1 MKIAIIGAGPR
12 GLSLSERLIAHS
24 KQNKQAIDLLLFDPF
39 LPGAVWRTDQSADLL
54 LNSVTSQV
62 TLFTDDTLSTG
73 GPVVKGP
80 TLYEWA
86 VTEGK
91 HFAATH
97 APELV
102 TECTAL
108 DSLDP
113 NGHCSR
119 ALYGLYQQWFYQ
131 QLLKE
136 LPESITVNHLSDSV
150 SSLTPLSKN
159 RYQLTTAH
167 QTFLVDAVVLATGHS
182 QAQLSA
188 AEQRLATAAENNG
201 WFYAPP
207 ANAADTDLTAVK
219 AGEPVILRGLGLAFY
234 DYVTRLTSG
243 RGGTFVKVNG
253 SLVYQPS
260 GEEPQIIAGSRRGV
274 PYHPRGRN
282 QKTPTQ
288 QRKPVFLTPE
298 RLAAWQAAKTV
309 AGKTLLFYL
318 KKEAELV
325 YYQTLLLEKQL
336 LDKDQLAAFTAAFV
350 ATEGSEDLLKKWQLP
365 TTEWWSW
372 QQLADPFAQKKQ
384 QSLQDFFI
392 ALLRT
397 QIQDAEKGNLT
408 GPISSA
414 LEVFKD
420 LRDPIRFVLD
430 HQLMPAQD
438 LKTLFWQSF
447 VPLNSFLSIGPP
459 VQRLQELVALME
471 AGVVTLLGPDMTV
484 EIEEAY
490 CTYSKRFDDTRY
502 HATQLIEARIPSTAI
517 RRTNNS
523 LLRQLLNDRI
533 IHPHQ
538 LTIPNE
544 VPFETGA
551 IAIDPETNQIL
562 GPDDRP
568 YPTLYCF
575 GIPTE
580 GIHWLTAATAQPG
593 TDAWN
598 LRQADQIAADLL
610 HHTF

>member
-39 LPGAVWRTDQSADLL
+39 LPGSVWRTDQSADLL

-102 TECTAL
+102 AECTAL

-167 QTFLVDAVVLATGHS
+167 HTFLVDAVVLATGHS

-188 AEQRLATAAENNG
+188 AEQRLAAAAENNG

-318 KKEAELV
+318 KNSYWTKISLP
-325 YYQTLLLEKQL
+325 LLPPPL
-336 LDKDQLAAFTAAFV
+336 LPRK
-350 ATEGSEDLLKKWQLP
+350 
-365 TTEWWSW
+365 
-372 QQLADPFAQKKQ
+372 
-384 QSLQDFFI
+384 
-392 ALLRT
+392 
-397 QIQDAEKGNLT
+397 
-408 GPISSA
+408 
-414 LEVFKD
+414 
-420 LRDPIRFVLD
+420 
-430 HQLMPAQD
+430 D
-438 LKTLFWQSF
+438 LKT
-447 VPLNSFLSIGPP
+447 
-459 VQRLQELVALME
+459 
-471 AGVVTLLGPDMTV
+471 
-484 EIEEAY
+484 
-490 CTYSKRFDDTRY
+490 C
-502 HATQLIEARIPSTAI
+502 
-517 RRTNNS
+517 
-523 LLRQLLNDRI
+523 
-533 IHPHQ
+533 
-538 LTIPNE
+538 
-544 VPFETGA
+544 
-551 IAIDPETNQIL
+551 
-562 GPDDRP
+562 
-568 YPTLYCF
+568 
-575 GIPTE
+575 
-580 GIHWLTAATAQPG
+580 
-593 TDAWN
+593 
-598 LRQADQIAADLL
+598 
-610 HHTF
+610 